1 MPVQTITEKSSLFK
15 NVLDS
20 RLSEG
25 CLYSATHQKYYWIDV
40 FKATIFSCGKD
51 KSDFKE
57 CQIIKKEGSFPER
70 VGFVVP
76 SKGDADVVYFG
87 AKYGLAKAN
96 LKTGSWEYLALYST
110 SGLDRDWD
118 RMRSNDGNTDPNDS
132 SIIYAG
138 IMNDFHV
145 GDCTLEGAVVKFV
158 IKDSGISCECVYDG
172 IRIPN
177 SINFV
182 GNEKIYLTDSLNF
195 QILEIPYESKDW
207 KNDAIKA
214 IDIKKYNEEFDSPEP
229 DGSFILGN
237 KYFVTAVWSTCKVQV
252 YELETYSL
260 VYEYIVPDID
270 RISCCALAAETNK
283 IIVTT
288 ASQTVDEAG
297 TTEESLHG
305 AVFLIEMDQLV
316 SDVSPNSKDGK
327 THI

>member
-1 MPVQTITEKSSLFK
+1 MPVQIITEKASLFK

-20 RLSEG
+20 RVSEG

-40 FKATIFSCGKD
+40 FKATIFSCSKD

-76 SKGDADVVYFG
+76 SKENADVVYFG
-87 AKYGLAKAN
+87 AKYGLAKVN
-96 LKTGSWEYLALYST
+96 MTTGTWEYLALYST
-110 SGLDRDWD
+110 SALNRDWD

-145 GDCTLEGAVVKFV
+145 GDCTLEGAVVKFT
-158 IKDSGISCECVYDG
+158 IKDNGISCECVYDG
-172 IRIPN
+172 IKIPN

-182 GNEKIYLTDSLNF
+182 GNKKIYLTDSLNF

-207 KNDAIKA
+207 KNEAIKA
-214 IDIKKYNEEFDSPEP
+214 IDIKQHNEEFESPEP
-229 DGSFILGN
+229 DGSFILNN

-252 YELETYSL
+252 FELETYSL
-260 VYEYIVPDID
+260 AYEYMIPDID
-270 RISCCALAAETNK
+270 RISCCALASETNK

-297 TTEESLHG
+297 TTEECLHG
-305 AVFLIEMDQLV
+305 AVFLVELDQLV
-316 SDVSPNSKDGK
+316 SDISPNSKDGK